1 MGVLCQNKRLIQFNF
16 PTHRMQRS
24 NSPLPGH
31 DAQSNARVMPGEG
44 MLKFRIDR
52 RIISNCW
59 KKSDQ
64 FPTPGKK
71 SAQFTAFKK
80 KNQVEPPP
88 IYTTIMKASLDLFKP
103 FELFINIKLRFYSHV
118 NWKNMDFGLI

>member
-1 MGVLCQNKRLIQFNF
+1 
-16 PTHRMQRS
+16 MQRS
-24 NSPLPGH
+24 NSPIPGR

-52 RIISNCW
+52 HIISNCW

-71 SAQFTAFKK
+71 VHNSQPLK
-80 KNQVEPPP
+80 KNQVESPP

-103 FELFINIKLRFYSHV
+103 FELFINIKLRFYNHV